1 MPQNIGRTVIKVV
14 VWSLVI
20 GLLLAAFDIKPQLLL
35 EGLGETV
42 QSIFDLVA
50 GFIEWTLPYIM
61 LGAVVVIPIWLIVT
75 VVRIARE
82 KTGSNRNR

>member
-42 QSIFDLVA
+42 QSIFELVA
-50 GFIEWTLPYIM
+50 SFVEWTVPYIL
-61 LGAVVVIPIWLIVT
+61 LGAVVVIPIWLIMT
-75 VVRIARE
+75 IIRIARE
-82 KTGSNRNR
+82 KTGSRHNR

>member
-1 MPQNIGRTVIKVV
+1 MPQNITSTIIKVV

-20 GLLLAAFDIKPQLLL
+20 GLLLAAFDIQPKALL

-50 GFIEWTLPYIM
+50 SFIEWTVPYIL
-61 LGAVVVIPIWLIVT
+61 LGAVVVIPIWLIMAAI
-75 VVRIARE
+75 RIAKSKAR
-82 KTGSNRNR
+82 K

>member
-42 QSIFDLVA
+42 QSIFELVA
-50 GFIEWTLPYIM
+50 SFVEWTVPYIL
-61 LGAVVVIPIWLIVT
+61 LGAVVVIPIWLIMT
-75 VVRIARE
+75 IIRIARE
-82 KTGSNRNR
+82 KSGSRHNR